1 MGIKFNENNK
11 SSLFI
16 KHHQIT
22 PENNNFSNDIPM
34 PDLINTQNYSIFLV
48 KNNNAVAKL
57 DNPNDSAYPVVPTES
72 TASKEPDGP
81 TSPHPEVMNTTSIT
95 TGTKT
100 DSNGIE
106 WDYET
111 TTRKTDSTTTVTT
124 KSTSGQTNVSYE
136 VTATYDGDNV
146 IKEVK
151 NQYIENKLSM
161 ITTTEY
167 TYDGNGRVSGYTVTY
182 TDAEKHNN
190 GTETATRTY
199 NPDGSYIE
207 HVVEKDEDGKVEG
220 VSKILYDKDGDEIRT
235 LLEVE
240 YDRES
245 GMVIKKTTQ
254 YDVNENGT
262 ETVETYPE
270 GTNGSG
276 EAKGTEE
283 IQSSDP
289 NEDPS
294 KGIYAI
300 ETDETTDANGNT
312 VSTTTYT
319 DGTTVIKTTYPD
331 GIVVIKTEQT
341 TMAMN

>member
-1 MGIKFNENNK
+1 M
-11 SSLFI
+11 
-16 KHHQIT
+16 
-22 PENNNFSNDIPM
+22 
-34 PDLINTQNYSIFLV
+34 
-48 KNNNAVAKL
+48 
-57 DNPNDSAYPVVPTES
+57 
-72 TASKEPDGP
+72 
-81 TSPHPEVMNTTSIT
+81 
-95 TGTKT
+95 
-100 DSNGIE
+100 
-106 WDYET
+106 
-111 TTRKTDSTTTVTT
+111 
-124 KSTSGQTNVSYE
+124 
-136 VTATYDGDNV
+136 
-146 IKEVK
+146 
-151 NQYIENKLSM
+151 
-161 ITTTEY
+161 
-167 TYDGNGRVSGYTVTY
+167 
-182 TDAEKHNN
+182 
-190 GTETATRTY
+190 
-199 NPDGSYIE
+199 
-207 HVVEKDEDGKVEG
+207 
-220 VSKILYDKDGDEIRT
+220 
-235 LLEVE
+235 EVE